1 MTGTLNHK
9 TKLIDSK
16 DHFFDYF
23 LAREEVPKDDPYG
36 SLWMETQEPVKI
48 KKRRRSNIVLDLPI
62 PVSVVEDDFIPDT
75 DNGSDASRQCS
86 AKCGGESC
94 LENDNAKKIW
104 VDRGTVYTDSHRSR
118 SGEQKDIL
126 NVRITDSM
134 ITTQHNTEN
143 SCIIADSAEKAG
155 FKTDIVSEVNQTDSQ
170 QFTESATDLKK
181 EETQVRESN
190 TDSTPPYDIKTMT
203 PQSMSP
209 EYPLSPSDVEYFGTH
224 DASFTFLPQSKL
236 SDRSYVDKVNVT
248 NENETT
254 DRLMVR
260 RIAEESNKLELSNNS
275 LEVSVSD
282 KENTVL
288 SSSDKENTVI
298 ENKSDDHIDEGRS
311 SESSG
316 FLSLCKTFAGK
327 VVDMVKTSPS
337 YLTNILQDRKDK
349 NSDSPVNDVLAK
361 TVLSPGDS
369 NDKSLSEIK
378 LDLGSE
384 LNKNIVEAVQSP
396 KQVIQVYSVTE
407 ITKGNQKAENSGRD
421 DHEKAD
427 KETEKRNDDIHIIK
441 EVTTEK
447 IKDDCNIIKE
457 VTMKETK
464 PMKSVADK
472 AKSKRRKSSSK
483 IFFDTFNAVSKELN
497 KVSNSKFEMKGEISN
512 SNSERI
518 DDKQADEID
527 GFSECK
533 SITSVSNGVELKVN
547 QDETALSVQG
557 EEINIEKKNFEHVK
571 TSNIETYGSCNTVDI
586 KKKDNDTSKCFLQEK
601 TNLLK
606 KRRKRRSTDID
617 ILSNDSH
624 LKEKHKKDEN
634 SNNSARKAKELN
646 LKGSSVS
653 QASFTQIKKV
663 EQAREI
669 ELETDE
675 SSESV
680 TADETH
686 HSSSG
691 TSNISRVPSL
701 DTNNTVDIADST
713 SSVLEGISKLDL
725 DLTLPM
731 PSVAE
736 KHMEKNKK
744 DRRRRRSN
752 NFYFSSIYEENE
764 GNQTEK
770 SASQSTSS
778 SVDKTNAEIQESKI
792 LEAHVLDSRI
802 HTVTEEISQV
812 EITDKRRK
820 EKCVKEDVNRVP
832 DIEKVAEIELKNSES
847 VAIEREAPND
857 SVIDSRDSG
866 VSISQ
871 SVNVMAETV
880 EDVAPRR
887 RRRRS
892 ADAAILKIQMHA
904 LDQDIS
910 PVPEQAAASP
920 GPSSQKGRKRKKAE
934 EIPLEDIYRN
944 KNYVKPQDKTWET
957 IFESPKADQL
967 FSKRKLHT
975 CFNFEE
981 NTYYKPSQDKVKKRQ
996 KRAIKNGW
1004 DPKKR
1009 KRQAISE
1016 DTFQVKI
1023 GNIFADLDGEE
1034 NSISEK
1040 IKDTISY

>member
-1 MTGTLNHK
+1 
-9 TKLIDSK
+9 
-16 DHFFDYF
+16 
-23 LAREEVPKDDPYG
+23 
-36 SLWMETQEPVKI
+36 METQEPVKI

-62 PVSVVEDDFIPDT
+62 PVSVVEDDFIPNT

-86 AKCGGESC
+86 AEREGENH
-94 LENDNAKKIW
+94 LENDNARKMW
-104 VDRGTVYTDSHRSR
+104 DDPGTVDTDSHRSR
-118 SGEQKDIL
+118 SGEQKDKL
-126 NVRITDSM
+126 NVRITD
-134 ITTQHNTEN
+134 TKN
-143 SCIIADSAEKAG
+143 SGIIADSAEKAG
-155 FKTDIVSEVNQTDSQ
+155 FKTDIVSKVNQTDSQ
-170 QFTESATDLKK
+170 QFAESATDLKK
-181 EETQVRESN
+181 EEAQVRESN

-209 EYPLSPSDVEYFGTH
+209 EYPLSPSDVEYLGTH

-236 SDRSYVDKVNVT
+236 SDRSYVDEVNVT

-254 DRLMVR
+254 ERLMVR
-260 RIAEESNKLELSNNS
+260 HIAEESNTGKLESSNNS

-282 KENTVL
+282 KEDTVL

-311 SESSG
+311 SESPG

-361 TVLSPGDS
+361 TVLSPGGS

-407 ITKGNQKAENSGRD
+407 ITKGNQKAENSERD
-421 DHEKAD
+421 CHEKAD
-427 KETEKRNDDIHIIK
+427 KETEKSNDDSNIVK
-441 EVTTEK
+441 DVT
-447 IKDDCNIIKE
+447 
-457 VTMKETK
+457 VKETK

-472 AKSKRRKSSSK
+472 AKSKRRKSSK

-497 KVSNSKFEMKGEISN
+497 KVSNSKSEMKGEISN
-512 SNSERI
+512 TKSESI

-527 GFSECK
+527 GFSECM
-533 SITSVSNGVELKVN
+533 SITSVSNGVELKVS

-557 EEINIEKKNFEHVK
+557 EEIIIEKKNTNNFEHVK
-571 TSNIETYGSCNTVDI
+571 TNTKETNGSCNNVGI
-586 KKKDNDTSKCFLQEK
+586 QKKDNDTSKCFLQEK
-601 TNLLK
+601 TNSLK
-606 KRRKRRSTDID
+606 KNRKRRSTDIH
-617 ILSNDSH
+617 ILNNDPH

-634 SNNSARKAKELN
+634 SNNSARKGKEFK

-663 EQAREI
+663 EQGREI
-669 ELETDE
+669 ELETHE

-680 TADETH
+680 TADETS

-701 DTNNTVDIADST
+701 EMNNTVDIADST

-731 PSVAE
+731 PSVSE

-752 NFYFSSIYEENE
+752 NFYFSSIYVDNE
-764 GNQTEK
+764 GKQTEK
-770 SASQSTSS
+770 SECPSASS

-812 EITDKRRK
+812 EITDKSKK
-820 EKCVKEDVNRVP
+820 EKCVKEDVNRRP
-832 DIEKVAEIELKNSES
+832 DIEQVAEIELKNSEC
-847 VAIEREAPND
+847 VAIEKETPND
-857 SVIDSRDSG
+857 SVIESKDTG
-866 VSISQ
+866 VSNSQ
-871 SVNVMAETV
+871 SVNVMAEIV